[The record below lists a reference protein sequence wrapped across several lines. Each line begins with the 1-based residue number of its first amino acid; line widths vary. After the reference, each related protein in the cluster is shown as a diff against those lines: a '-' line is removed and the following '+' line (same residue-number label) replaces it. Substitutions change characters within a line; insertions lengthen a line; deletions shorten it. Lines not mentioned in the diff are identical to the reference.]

1 MLQHEPLSQLGR
13 IPTFRFG
20 RIESPLTT
28 VAKSAGFET
37 WDDLV
42 SSLRA
47 GATMTVSA
55 PSLCGSSI
63 ANAILFKHACE
74 QAGVYVL
81 NVETGPEEVDFLTLA
96 A

>member
-1 MLQHEPLSQLGR
+1 MLQQNYAQLGR

-28 VAKSAGFET
+28 VAKSAGFEN

-42 SSLRA
+42 ASVRA
-47 GATMTVSA
+47 GVTAQVVA
-55 PSLCGSSI
+55 PGLSGNSI

-74 QAGVYVL
+74 QAGVYVVR
-81 NVETGPEEVDFLTLA
+81 VESRSEDVDLLTLA